1 MIDFV
6 SKLLRGKKGN
16 DIIWVVVNW
25 LTKSTLFLPMKM
37 SALVVKLARLYIDEV
52 IRLHKVPMSI
62 FFFYQGPLIYFLN
75 MVIYTM
81 FFGNKFE
88 SKYSFSSFDWQTIRE
103 DYSDIGKP
111 VEIMCVG
118 I

>member
-25 LTKSTLFLPMKM
+25 LTKSTLLLHMKM
-37 SALVVKLARLYIDEV
+37 SALVDKLARLYIDEV

-62 FFFYQGPLIYFLN
+62 FF
-75 MVIYTM
+75 
-81 FFGNKFE
+81 
-88 SKYSFSSFDWQTIRE
+88 SIR
-103 DYSDIGKP
+103 DP
-111 VEIMCVG
+111 
-118 I
+118 

>member
-1 MIDFV
+1 M
-6 SKLLRGKKGN
+6 
-16 DIIWVVVNW
+16 VVNW

-88 SKYSFSSFDWQTIRE
+88 SKYSFSSLD
-103 DYSDIGKP
+103 
-111 VEIMCVG
+111 
-118 I
+118 

>member
-1 MIDFV
+1 MIDFA

-62 FFFYQGPLIYFLN
+62 FFYQGPLIYFLN

-88 SKYSFSSFDWQTIRE
+88 SKYSFSSLDWQTIRE

>member
-25 LTKSTLFLPMKM
+25 LTKSTLLLHMKM
-37 SALVVKLARLYIDEV
+37 SALVDKLARLYIDEV

-62 FFFYQGPLIYFLN
+62 FLYQGPLIYFLN

-81 FFGNKFE
+81 FFRNKFE
-88 SKYSFSSFDWQTIRE
+88 SKYSFSSLDWQTIRE

-111 VEIMCVG
+111 VEIMCIG